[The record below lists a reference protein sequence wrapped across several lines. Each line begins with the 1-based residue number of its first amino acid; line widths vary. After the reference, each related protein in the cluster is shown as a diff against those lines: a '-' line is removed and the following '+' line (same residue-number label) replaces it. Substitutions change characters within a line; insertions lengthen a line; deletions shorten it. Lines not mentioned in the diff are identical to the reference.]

1 MHTLFF
7 ALLTLIAF
15 SACGGDDS
23 TPADTGGGDTTIDS
37 ATGDAAP
44 DTGGADAPADT
55 GSTDTGTTDGAADTG
70 STDAAPDTGDAS
82 IPPGE
87 CVEDATLCTETCL
100 RPYSCVTVCGGPAV
114 DCGCCPCAAGSID
127 DITCP

>member
-44 DTGGADAPADT
+44 DTGGADAPADAPA
-55 GSTDTGTTDGAADTG
+55 DTGTTDGAADTG